1 MGQLTGRRD
10 GGASEQKRG
19 ITYAR
24 AEEKR
29 ILGRIRRVFRN
40 GSYKPGEQEYKK
52 MVLCMDG
59 NNGGF
64 IGYQCSV
71 DIGCFLGGGYD
82 D

>member
-1 MGQLTGRRD
+1 MQ
-10 GGASEQKRG
+10 EQKKNESWG
-19 ITYAR
+19 EF
-24 AEEKR
+24 EE
-29 ILGRIRRVFRN
+29 FRN

-82 D
+82 DRMS